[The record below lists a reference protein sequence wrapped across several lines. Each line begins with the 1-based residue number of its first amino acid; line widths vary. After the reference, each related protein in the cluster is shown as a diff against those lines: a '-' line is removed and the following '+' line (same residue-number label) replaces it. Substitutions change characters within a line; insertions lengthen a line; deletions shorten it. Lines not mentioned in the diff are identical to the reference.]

1 MNENEKQSSEDD
13 SDIPKRRYA
22 NLSNFFRDMEQSSEE
37 EPRRK
42 RYKRSFD
49 DWYILLKN
57 CLLVN
62 HQFTLPNFIII
73 HEIEKDQ

>member
-1 MNENEKQSSEDD
+1 MNLSIKKEEVLREQMNENEKQSSEDD

-49 DWYILLKN
+49 D
-57 CLLVN
+57 
-62 HQFTLPNFIII
+62 
-73 HEIEKDQ
+73 

>member
-1 MNENEKQSSEDD
+1 MKNKIEKKMNLSIKKEEVLREQMNENEKQSSEDD

-49 DWYILLKN
+49 D
-57 CLLVN
+57 
-62 HQFTLPNFIII
+62 
-73 HEIEKDQ
+73 